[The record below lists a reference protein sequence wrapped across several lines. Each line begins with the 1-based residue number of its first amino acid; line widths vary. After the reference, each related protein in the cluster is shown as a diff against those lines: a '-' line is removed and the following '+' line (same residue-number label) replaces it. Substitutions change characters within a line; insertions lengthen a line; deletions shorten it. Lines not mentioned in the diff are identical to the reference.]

1 MSRAPI
7 ELRVRIR
14 CRLAGDRYVQV
25 DYGPMEL
32 DIKLRVR
39 VHCLMK
45 VLADRAAAGQLPG
58 LVETSPGVRSC
69 MVEYDIAQ
77 ISPGR
82 LLQVRKVPAAYCTH

>member
-1 MSRAPI
+1 MRT
-7 ELRVRIR
+7 LY
-14 CRLAGDRYVQV
+14 RLAGDRYVQV

-39 VHCLMK
+39 VHCLMQ
-45 VLADRAAAGQLPG
+45 VLAARAAAGQLPG

-82 LLQVRKVPAAYCTH
+82 LLQVRNGCAAYRYCTD